1 MNRNEQIELYKFRPL
16 NGCANFHALPDIV
29 KNAVSEGRFEDARAY
44 WNNLLNYGDLSRY
57 EFPIVFRQSKTFGS
71 KIHEINPTNGVSYP
85 IVSDRVISILEDNGI
100 TGWKTYP
107 IILYDKHGNRLDGY
121 NGFYV
126 DVMKG
131 MGLDFEPPQ
140 DRCDK
145 TTEDW
150 KWIVTKRG
158 WLDITN
164 WDGRD
169 FTRAGWG
176 IIVTERVVKLFKK
189 EKVTGIR
196 FMKYSKKYDIICSK

>member
-1 MNRNEQIELYKFRPL
+1 MARNNEQELYKFRPL

-196 FMKYSKKYDIICSK
+196 FMKYSKEYDIICSK

>member
-1 MNRNEQIELYKFRPL
+1 MARNNEQELYKFRPL
-16 NGCANFHALPDIV
+16 NGCANFHALPEIV
-29 KNAVSEGRFEDARAY
+29 ENAVSEGRFEDARAY
-44 WNNLLNYGDLSRY
+44 WNNLLNYGDLSQY
-57 EFPIVFRQSKTFGS
+57 ELPIVFRQCTCFGS

-126 DVMKG
+126 DVMQG